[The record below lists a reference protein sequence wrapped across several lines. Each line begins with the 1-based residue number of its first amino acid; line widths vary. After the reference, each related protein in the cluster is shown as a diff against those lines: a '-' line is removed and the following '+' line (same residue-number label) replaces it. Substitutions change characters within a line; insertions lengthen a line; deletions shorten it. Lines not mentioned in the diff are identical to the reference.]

1 MTWKRISSVTSRSH
15 GRTSTTRQRSG
26 WRASLPASLNRGHTA
41 LPIPIGSGASQST
54 SKHTKQMC

>member
-1 MTWKRISSVTSRSH
+1 MSWKRISSATSRSH

-41 LPIPIGSGASQST
+41 RPIPIGSGEFRNT
-54 SKHTKQMC
+54 SKLIRQTC